1 MSDVEMKPADTAPE
15 TTVAALTPAVTAD
28 TPAASTSND
37 HKRKRVNEPPVDDTP
52 LDEVL
57 RRRLATIKEGD
68 NVLLRLASDSVKAV
82 VASRHG

>member
-1 MSDVEMKPADTAPE
+1 MSDVEMKPAETAVE
-15 TTVAALTPAVTAD
+15 MTGVVDAPAVPAD
-28 TPAASTSND
+28 APGASTSND
-37 HKRKRVNEPPVDDTP
+37 HKRKRMPEPVIDDTP